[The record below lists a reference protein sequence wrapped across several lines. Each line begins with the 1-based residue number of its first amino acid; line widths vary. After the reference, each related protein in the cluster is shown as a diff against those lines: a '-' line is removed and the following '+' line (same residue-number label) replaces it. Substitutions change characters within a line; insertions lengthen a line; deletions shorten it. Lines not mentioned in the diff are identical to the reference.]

1 MPAVRIDQIQV
12 GQVLERPV
20 TNASGIVLMRSGTAL
35 TPALIERLRDL
46 GFTELPI
53 RALPTQGADGEAA
66 AVEARFRG
74 HEHNPLM
81 MQLREMLVRRSA
93 EAAGG

>member
-1 MPAVRIDQIQV
+1 
-12 GQVLERPV
+12 
-20 TNASGIVLMRSGTAL
+20 MRSGTAL
-35 TPALIERLRDL
+35 TLALIERLRDL
-46 GFTELPI
+46 GFAELQI

-81 MQLREMLVRRSA
+81 MQFCELLDAAKRRGHRWI
-93 EAAGG
+93 AASCARASNG

>member
-35 TPALIERLRDL
+35 TPGLIERLRDL
-46 GFTELPI
+46 GFDELHI
-53 RALPTQGADGEAA
+53 RTLPTQGADGDAA

-81 MQLREMLVRRSA
+81 MQLCDLLVRRSA
-93 EAAGG
+93 GATGG

>member
-12 GQVLERPV
+12 GQILERPV

-35 TPALIERLRDL
+35 TLALIERLRDL
-46 GFTELPI
+46 GFAELQI

-81 MQLREMLVRRSA
+81 MQLCDLLIRRSA
-93 EAAGG
+93 EATGG